1 MTLCDII
8 ELEDDAPKRQKPDEN
23 DDDDFRFMPK
33 TKAERLQLPDPTDSC
48 SIPIQL
54 RLLFRPGVRRVF
66 LGAAAGAAVEAA
78 ASAHLRH
85 GDDSHR

>member
-8 ELEDDAPKRQKPDEN
+8 ELEGDAPKRQKPDEN
-23 DDDDFRFMPK
+23 DDDFRFMPK

-48 SIPIQL
+48 LIPIQL

-66 LGAAAGAAVEAA
+66 LGAAAAVDAA